1 MQLYCIFYIEM
12 SSSNAAAIRRRAG
25 INPPTPTPAPTSNQR
40 QSSAAASSSAPL
52 PDAPRKL
59 TLPEVISVF
68 DKRISKLEENIKTAS
83 NQTSNS
89 LQASSD
95 TPSNLN
101 EILGEFNM
109 RFEVLADEISTLKDT
124 ILRLQTFTM
133 DVNKMLLNERVRVLS
148 DLGPNIQMSNDEAD
162 INSVFSLASDSANV
176 GIQRES
182 PTTSVD
188 MREELGQ

>member
-1 MQLYCIFYIEM
+1 M

-25 INPPTPTPAPTSNQR
+25 INPPSPTPAPTSTQR
-40 QSSAAASSSAPL
+40 QPSAASSSSASV
-52 PDAPRKL
+52 PDTSRKL

-68 DKRISKLEENIKTAS
+68 DKRISKLEENIKSAS
-83 NQTSNS
+83 NNTSNAM
-89 LQASSD
+89 QSSAD

-162 INSVFSLASDSANV
+162 INSVFSLASESV

>member
-1 MQLYCIFYIEM
+1 M

-25 INPPTPTPAPTSNQR
+25 INPPAPTPAPNANQR
-40 QSSAAASSSAPL
+40 QPSSAASSTQAQ
-52 PDAPRKL
+52 DAPRKL

-68 DKRISKLEENIKTAS
+68 DKRISKLEENVKSAS
-83 NQTSNS
+83 NQTSNIM
-89 LQASSD
+89 QASSD

-148 DLGPNIQMSNDEAD
+148 DLGPNLQMSNDEAD
-162 INSVFSLASDSANV
+162 INSVFSLASDTANI

-188 MREELGQ
+188 MREELGK

>member
-1 MQLYCIFYIEM
+1 M
-12 SSSNAAAIRRRAG
+12 STSNAAAIRRRAG
-25 INPPTPTPAPTSNQR
+25 INPPTPAPTSTQR
-40 QSSAAASSSAPL
+40 QPVNASSVSSAQSQ
-52 PDAPRKL
+52 DAPRKL

-68 DKRISKLEENIKTAS
+68 DKRISKLEENLKS
-83 NQTSNS
+83 VSGQTTSTIPV
-89 LQASSD
+89 SD
-95 TPSNLN
+95 APSNLN
-101 EILGEFNM
+101 EILSEFNM

-148 DLGPNIQMSNDEAD
+148 DLGSNIQMTNDEAD
-162 INSVFSLASDSANV
+162 INSVFSLASENANV

>member
-1 MQLYCIFYIEM
+1 M

-25 INPPTPTPAPTSNQR
+25 INPPAPTPAPTSNQR
-40 QSSAAASSSAPL
+40 QPSNPSSSSASL
-52 PDAPRKL
+52 PDTSRKL

-68 DKRISKLEENIKTAS
+68 DKRISKLEENIKSAS
-83 NQTSNS
+83 NQTTNMMQS
-89 LQASSD
+89 SSD

-148 DLGPNIQMSNDEAD
+148 DLGPNLQMSNDDAD
-162 INSVFSLASDSANV
+162 INSVFSLASESA

>member
-1 MQLYCIFYIEM
+1 M

-25 INPPTPTPAPTSNQR
+25 INPPSPTPASTSTQR
-40 QSSAAASSSAPL
+40 QPSAASSASV
-52 PDAPRKL
+52 PDTSRKL

-68 DKRISKLEENIKTAS
+68 DKRISKLEENIKSAS
-83 NQTSNS
+83 NNTSNAM
-89 LQASSD
+89 QSSAD

-162 INSVFSLASDSANV
+162 INSVFSLASESV

>member
-1 MQLYCIFYIEM
+1 M

-25 INPPTPTPAPTSNQR
+25 INPPSPTPASTSTQR
-40 QSSAAASSSAPL
+40 QPSAASSSSASV
-52 PDAPRKL
+52 PDASRKL

-68 DKRISKLEENIKTAS
+68 DKRISKLEENIKSAS
-83 NQTSNS
+83 NQTSNAM
-89 LQASSD
+89 QASSD

-162 INSVFSLASDSANV
+162 INSVFSLASESA
-176 GIQRES
+176 GIHHDS

>member
-1 MQLYCIFYIEM
+1 M

-25 INPPTPTPAPTSNQR
+25 INPPSPTPASTSTQR
-40 QSSAAASSSAPL
+40 QPSAASSSSASV
-52 PDAPRKL
+52 PDTSRKL

-68 DKRISKLEENIKTAS
+68 DKRISKLEENIKS
-83 NQTSNS
+83 TSNNTS
-89 LQASSD
+89 NAMQASSD

-101 EILGEFNM
+101 EILSEFNM

-162 INSVFSLASDSANV
+162 INSVFSLASESA

>member
-1 MQLYCIFYIEM
+1 M

-40 QSSAAASSSAPL
+40 QSSSASSSASSAQS

-68 DKRISKLEENIKTAS
+68 DKRISKLEENLKSTS
-83 NQTSNS
+83 NQTSNTM
-89 LQASSD
+89 QALSD
-95 TPSNLN
+95 APSNLN

-162 INSVFSLASDSANV
+162 INSVFSLASESANV

>member
-1 MQLYCIFYIEM
+1 M

-25 INPPTPTPAPTSNQR
+25 INPPTPTPVPTQR
-40 QSSAAASSSAPL
+40 QSPNASSTSSAQSQE
-52 PDAPRKL
+52 APRKL

-68 DKRISKLEENIKTAS
+68 DKRISKLEENVKFAS
-83 NQTSNS
+83 NETSNTM
-89 LQASSD
+89 LASSD

-148 DLGPNIQMSNDEAD
+148 DLGPNLQMTNDEAD
-162 INSVFSLASDSANV
+162 INSVFSLASESA
-176 GIQRES
+176 GIHHDS

>member
-1 MQLYCIFYIEM
+1 M

-25 INPPTPTPAPTSNQR
+25 INPPSPTPAPTSNQR
-40 QSSAAASSSAPL
+40 QTSNASSSSASL
-52 PDAPRKL
+52 PETSRKL

-68 DKRISKLEENIKTAS
+68 DKRISKLEENIKSAS
-83 NQTSNS
+83 NQPSNAM
-89 LQASSD
+89 QASSD

-148 DLGPNIQMSNDEAD
+148 DLGPNLQMSNDDAD
-162 INSVFSLASDSANV
+162 INSVFTLSSESANV
-176 GIQRES
+176 VHSDDSHTI
-182 PTTSVD
+182 SVD
-188 MREELGQ
+188 MREELGK

>member
-1 MQLYCIFYIEM
+1 M

-25 INPPTPTPAPTSNQR
+25 INPPSPTPASTQR
-40 QSSAAASSSAPL
+40 QPSAASSSSASV
-52 PDAPRKL
+52 PDTSRKL

-68 DKRISKLEENIKTAS
+68 DKRISKLEENIKS
-83 NQTSNS
+83 TSNNTS
-89 LQASSD
+89 NAMQASSD

-101 EILGEFNM
+101 EILSEFNM

-162 INSVFSLASDSANV
+162 INSVFSLASESV

>member
-1 MQLYCIFYIEM
+1 M

-25 INPPTPTPAPTSNQR
+25 INPSTPTPAPTSNQR
-40 QSSAAASSSAPL
+40 QSSSASSASSSAQS

-59 TLPEVISVF
+59 TLPEVITVF
-68 DKRISKLEENIKTAS
+68 DKRISKLEENIKSTS
-83 NQTSNS
+83 NQTSTTMQT
-89 LQASSD
+89 LSD
-95 TPSNLN
+95 APSNIN

-162 INSVFSLASDSANV
+162 INSVFSLASESANV

>member
-1 MQLYCIFYIEM
+1 M

-25 INPPTPTPAPTSNQR
+25 INPPAPTPAPNSTQR
-40 QSSAAASSSAPL
+40 QPSNMSSTSSSSSV
-52 PDAPRKL
+52 PDTSRKL

-68 DKRISKLEENIKTAS
+68 DKRISKLEENIKSTS
-83 NQTSNS
+83 NQTSNAM
-89 LQASSD
+89 QALSD
-95 TPSNLN
+95 APSNIN

-148 DLGPNIQMSNDEAD
+148 DLGTNIQMSNDEAD
-162 INSVFSLASDSANV
+162 INSVFSLASESA

>member
-1 MQLYCIFYIEM
+1 M

-25 INPPTPTPAPTSNQR
+25 INPPTPTPASTSSQR
-40 QSSAAASSSAPL
+40 QSSAASSTSAQSQE
-52 PDAPRKL
+52 APRKL

-68 DKRISKLEENIKTAS
+68 DKRISKLEENIKSTS
-83 NQTSNS
+83 NQTTNIMQS
-89 LQASSD
+89 SSD

-162 INSVFSLASDSANV
+162 INSVFSLASETV

>member
-1 MQLYCIFYIEM
+1 M

-40 QSSAAASSSAPL
+40 QPSNTSSSAQS

-68 DKRISKLEENIKTAS
+68 DKRISKLEENIKSTS
-83 NQTSNS
+83 NQTSNAM
-89 LQASSD
+89 QASLD

-148 DLGPNIQMSNDEAD
+148 DLGTNIQMSNDEAD
-162 INSVFSLASDSANV
+162 INSVFSLASESVNV

>member
-1 MQLYCIFYIEM
+1 M

-25 INPPTPTPAPTSNQR
+25 INPPAPTPAPTSTQR
-40 QSSAAASSSAPL
+40 QPSAAASSSASV
-52 PDAPRKL
+52 PDTSRKL

-68 DKRISKLEENIKTAS
+68 DKRISKLEENIKSTS
-83 NQTSNS
+83 NQTTNMMQS
-89 LQASSD
+89 SSD

-148 DLGPNIQMSNDEAD
+148 DLGPNLQMSNDEAD
-162 INSVFSLASDSANV
+162 INSVFSLASESV

>member
-1 MQLYCIFYIEM
+1 M

-25 INPPTPTPAPTSNQR
+25 INPPAPTPAPTSNQR
-40 QSSAAASSSAPL
+40 QPSSSTSNVSSTQSQETS
-52 PDAPRKL
+52 RKL

-68 DKRISKLEENIKTAS
+68 DKRISKLEENIKSAS
-83 NQTSNS
+83 NQTSNVMQS
-89 LQASSD
+89 SSD

-148 DLGPNIQMSNDEAD
+148 DLGPNLQMSNDEAD
-162 INSVFSLASDSANV
+162 INSVFSLASESV

>member
-1 MQLYCIFYIEM
+1 M

-25 INPPTPTPAPTSNQR
+25 INPPAPTPAPASNQR
-40 QSSAAASSSAPL
+40 QPSSASSAASSASL
-52 PDAPRKL
+52 PDTSRKL

-68 DKRISKLEENIKTAS
+68 DKRISKLEENIKSVS
-83 NQTSNS
+83 NQTSNVMQS
-89 LQASSD
+89 SSD

-148 DLGPNIQMSNDEAD
+148 DLGPNLQMSNDEAD
-162 INSVFSLASDSANV
+162 INSVFSLASESV

>member
-1 MQLYCIFYIEM
+1 M

-25 INPPTPTPAPTSNQR
+25 INTPTPTPVPTQR
-40 QSSAAASSSAPL
+40 QPPNASSTSSAQSQE
-52 PDAPRKL
+52 APRKL

-68 DKRISKLEENIKTAS
+68 DKRISKLEENIKFVS
-83 NQTSNS
+83 NETSNAT
-89 LQASSD
+89 LASSD

-148 DLGPNIQMSNDEAD
+148 DLGPNLQMTNDEAD
-162 INSVFSLASDSANV
+162 INSVFSLASESA
-176 GIQRES
+176 GIHHDS